1 MDIAH
6 YISSLEGVDT
16 LGTVWLIVG
25 LAGFIAVLVW
35 TLRLKKN
42 YVGRMEQL
50 PLEPDAQMSDLI
62 RRHNP

>member
-25 LAGFIAVLVW
+25 LAGFIAVLAW